1 MMMRYGVNTPKTA
14 GNTNKWKKKICM
26 CNSDGARAHF
36 ERSRTRQHRT
46 RKEGYHQEFR
56 KTILDYT
63 KRNMCTKSPYYAW
76 MYKDARTKNPILAK
90 FLHETHYEENDD
102 EGEWYMTDD
111 NWRYFK
117 EFAEIMSDIEAAR
130 RR

>member
-1 MMMRYGVNTPKTA
+1 MELERISNDLEHANTVQ
-14 GNTNKWKKKICM
+14 
-26 CNSDGARAHF
+26 
-36 ERSRTRQHRT
+36 ER
-46 RKEGYHQEFR
+46 KGIKEFR

-117 EFAEIMSDIEAAR
+117 EFAGIMSDIEAAR